1 MADTTNRNDGRGGSE
16 SWQEQLRRGGL
27 ELAILL
33 SLTREPRY
41 GLEIIRHLEET
52 GEIII
57 SRGEGDE
64 LVQ

>member
-1 MADTTNRNDGRGGSE
+1 VS
-16 SWQEQLRRGGL
+16 
-27 ELAILL
+27 
-33 SLTREPRY
+33 
-41 GLEIIRHLEET
+41 IIRHLEET